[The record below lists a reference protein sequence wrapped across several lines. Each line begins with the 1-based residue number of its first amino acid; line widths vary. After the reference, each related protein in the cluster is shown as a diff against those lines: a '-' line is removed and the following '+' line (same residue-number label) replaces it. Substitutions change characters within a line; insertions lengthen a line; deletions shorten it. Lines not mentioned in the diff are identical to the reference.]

1 MEEFRNRPYYARMEF
16 STVQSD
22 VEAMRQ
28 RGYSVKIMHEVLT
41 REGRLTMAYKT
52 FCDYVRGGGQR
63 LHGRK
68 KDAQKQAPSANKASS
83 APPASKKF
91 APADKSEPFKV
102 ERLSLEDLI

>member
-1 MEEFRNRPYYARMEF
+1 MENFKNRPYYARMEF
-16 STVQSD
+16 ATVKSD

-41 REGRLTMAYKT
+41 GEGRLTMAYKT

-68 KDAQKQAPSANKASS
+68 QDTRNQPPNANKAS
-83 APPASKKF
+83 APPTASKKF
-91 APADKSEPFKV
+91 APADKAEPFRV
-102 ERLSLEDLI
+102 EKLTLEDLV